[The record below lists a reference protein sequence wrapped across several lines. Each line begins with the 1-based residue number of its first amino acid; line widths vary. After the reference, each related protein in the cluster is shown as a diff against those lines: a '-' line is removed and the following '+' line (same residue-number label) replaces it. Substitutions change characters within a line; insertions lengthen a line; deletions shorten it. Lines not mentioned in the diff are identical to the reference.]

1 MRIDKMSERIGKEII
16 DRAEGYLYYLGKD
29 GYVWR
34 VPMKGVK
41 GRKARVGDEHIERE
55 KGYFYFVEF
64 VNDYAGYVCRI
75 KMVR

>member
-1 MRIDKMSERIGKEII
+1 MVERVSKERIE
-16 DRAEGYLYYLGKD
+16 REEGYLYYLGKD

-34 VPMKGVK
+34 TPMRGNFK
-41 GRKARVGDEHIERE
+41 GRTARIGTEHIERE